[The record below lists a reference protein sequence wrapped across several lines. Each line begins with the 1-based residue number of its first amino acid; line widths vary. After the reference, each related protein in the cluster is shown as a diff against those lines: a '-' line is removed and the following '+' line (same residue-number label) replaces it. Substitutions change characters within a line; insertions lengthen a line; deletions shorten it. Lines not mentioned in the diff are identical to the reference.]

1 MCIVFIIVSNM
12 VECVYDYGLF
22 ISKWRKIDL
31 CLFLSFVLLIIL
43 DDLLIVIFIF
53 CLFKF
58 MLLLYKVMLFNVVSF
73 VFFSKVFCELENLDR
88 GFILG
93 DVFRWGINIVIDFFY
108 GNIFEV
114 KYEKIILEKFVKI
127 LKLGG
132 RLVGYFLFLVLG
144 LKVKVEI

>member
-1 MCIVFIIVSNM
+1 
-12 VECVYDYGLF
+12 
-22 ISKWRKIDL
+22 
-31 CLFLSFVLLIIL
+31 
-43 DDLLIVIFIF
+43 
-53 CLFKF
+53 
-58 MLLLYKVMLFNVVSF
+58 MLFNVVSF

-93 DVFRWGINIVIDFFY
+93 DVFRGGINIVIDFFY